1 MWTKRVAH
9 PLTQVVVKKMWSWHN
24 NVHFQEAVYLTRRL
38 SSARAEK
45 KPFKMI
51 YDQAPQKG
59 SVERVGV
66 EVVFMPMP
74 IGRPLLDSRSQIM
87 NNSEEAKMKRDKR
100 YHQRSW
106 LRKY

>member
-9 PLTQVVVKKMWSWHN
+9 SLTQVVVKKMWSWHN

-51 YDQAPQKG
+51 YDEAPQKG
-59 SVERVGV
+59 YVERVGV
-66 EVVFMPMP
+66 EVVFMPTP
-74 IGRPLLDSRSQIM
+74 ILDSRSKIM